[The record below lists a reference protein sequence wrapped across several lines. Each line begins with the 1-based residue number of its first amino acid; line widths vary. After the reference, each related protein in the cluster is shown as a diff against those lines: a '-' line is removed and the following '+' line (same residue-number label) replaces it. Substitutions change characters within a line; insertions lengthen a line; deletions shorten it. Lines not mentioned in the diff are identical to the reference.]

1 MMNSPYFQFSGG
13 IFAALLILV
22 ALFFLFIFLPVSIV
36 AEAFS
41 KLGLTPAQGVLM
53 LIAILIGRV
62 VNLPI
67 FTSERLV
74 IVPRPQTISYTLD
87 ESGRHIQM
95 ERDNANEVKK
105 QVFAINLGGFIL
117 PLLLSLTFLIRL
129 HVNNQADGVYGW
141 IAFAMAMVA
150 GGCYAMVK
158 ADPFTGLRVPLV
170 MPALMT
176 FISVFFFVPEPFRPV
191 AAYVAGTMG
200 TIIGGNIAPLLT
212 PRIRN
217 AVGTPLV
224 SIGGAGTFGGVF
236 VAGILAVLLA

>member
-22 ALFFLFIFLPVSIV
+22 ALFFMFIFLPISIV

-53 LIAILIGRV
+53 LIAILMGRG
-62 VNLPI
+62 VNIPV

-74 IVPRPQTISYTLD
+74 IVHKPQTIKYMMD

-95 ERDNANEVKK
+95 EQDNANEVKK

-129 HVNNQADGVYGW
+129 HMTNLADGLYGW
-141 IAFAMAMVA
+141 IAFAITMVA

-158 ADPFTGLRVPLV
+158 ADPFTGLRVPLI

-200 TIIGGNIAPLLT
+200 TIIGGNIVPLMT

-217 AVGTPLV
+217 EVGVPLV